1 MSSKSSN
8 PEWFEVGCLSL
19 HHNAG
24 GLGLQPFPSQTLVTW
39 TSRKT
44 LDVESKIPWKW
55 MTTQKVV
62 DHLTAGIEEEEGGE
76 ELGEKENND

>member
-1 MSSKSSN
+1 MD
-8 PEWFEVGCLSL
+8 VG
-19 HHNAG
+19 
-24 GLGLQPFPSQTLVTW
+24 
-39 TSRKT
+39 
-44 LDVESKIPWKW
+44 SKIPWKW